1 MNLLKLISL
10 VVAAALF
17 VPAIAQT
24 SATSKEQASDSDSM
38 NMQILRDKVK
48 ADKRLAVAQ
57 NMELTDSEAKSFWPI
72 YESYQADLAKINER
86 MKQVI
91 ITYADAYRAGA
102 VPNETA
108 LKLLQ
113 ESLAT
118 QDAEAQLARSYVPKL
133 EKALPEWKVARY
145 IQIETK
151 IRALVRYELAAA
163 IPLVQ

>member
-10 VVAAALF
+10 VVAAALL
-17 VPAIAQT
+17 VPAVART
-24 SATSKEQASDSDSM
+24 SATSKAPASDSDSI

-57 NMELTDSEAKSFWPI
+57 NMELTDSEATSFWPI
-72 YESYQADLAKINER
+72 YDSYQADLGKINER
-86 MKQVI
+86 MKQVVLG
-91 ITYADAYRAGA
+91 YAAAYRAGA

-108 LKLLQ
+108 HKLLQ

-118 QDAEAQLARSYVPKL
+118 QDADVQLVRSYVPKL
-133 EKALPEWKVARY
+133 EKALPECKVARY

-151 IRALVRYELAAA
+151 IRAVIRYELASQ
-163 IPLVQ
+163 IPLVD